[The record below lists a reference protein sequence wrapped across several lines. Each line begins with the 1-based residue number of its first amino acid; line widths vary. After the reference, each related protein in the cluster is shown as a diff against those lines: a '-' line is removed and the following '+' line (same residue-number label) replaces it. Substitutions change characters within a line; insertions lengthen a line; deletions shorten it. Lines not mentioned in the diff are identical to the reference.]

1 MSDPYLPEHAR
12 QMNDAVSAMIEL
24 EAMKAEN
31 KVRES
36 RNESPAYYEDNFMNL
51 LEQYQLG
58 YKNNHEKFHR
68 FNY

>member
-1 MSDPYLPEHAR
+1 
-12 QMNDAVSAMIEL
+12 MNDAVSAMIEL